1 MVKHGKTW
9 QNQEIPRRFRD
20 DSETLQVGSDMAMC
34 ETVRTA
40 RGEADPFA
48 AQLGLLP
55 GWVFLAYRSGA
66 ATCSWFSYSGYSFV
80 YREIAILFGEMMIM
94 MKYGVG
100 YPNSTSIW
108 VLQTCHYP
116 H

>member
-1 MVKHGKTW
+1 MAKPGDSET
-9 QNQEIPRRFRD
+9 IPRRFRD
-20 DSETLQVGSDMAMC
+20 VASWFRHGNVRNR
-34 ETVRTA
+34 RTA

>member
-1 MVKHGKTW
+1 
-9 QNQEIPRRFRD
+9 
-20 DSETLQVGSDMAMC
+20 MAMC